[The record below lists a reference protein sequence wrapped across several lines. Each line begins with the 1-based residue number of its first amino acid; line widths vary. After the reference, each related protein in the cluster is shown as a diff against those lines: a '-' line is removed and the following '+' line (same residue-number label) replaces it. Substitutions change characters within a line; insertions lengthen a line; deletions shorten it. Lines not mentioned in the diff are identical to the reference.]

1 MDAQTDINEIE
12 EMEIENLEVIENI
25 DFDESSLESIESRLN
40 LVRTQFVLIKLTLG
54 LNNL

>member
-12 EMEIENLEVIENI
+12 EIEIENLEVIENI

-40 LVRTQFVLIKLTLG
+40 LVRTQFVLIKLALG

>member
-40 LVRTQFVLIKLTLG
+40 LVRTQFVLIKLALG